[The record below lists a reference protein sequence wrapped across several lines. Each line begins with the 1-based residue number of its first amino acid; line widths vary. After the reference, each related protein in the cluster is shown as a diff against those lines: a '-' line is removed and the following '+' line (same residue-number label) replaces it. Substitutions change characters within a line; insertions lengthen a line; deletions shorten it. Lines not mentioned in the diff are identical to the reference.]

1 MSKLTVGPRAI
12 HLAGAIAAFERLS
25 REAHSHDTHSF
36 VGLFLSQTAY
46 LLRAVQDGRIV
57 DEAEWL
63 ESLEAALLVSQM
75 DGGPHA

>member
-1 MSKLTVGPRAI
+1 MPKLTVVPRAT

-25 REAHSHDTHSF
+25 REAYSLDTRSF
-36 VGLFLSQTAY
+36 VGLFFSQTAY

-63 ESLEAALLVSQM
+63 ESLEAARLASQM
-75 DGGPHA
+75 DGGPNA